1 MGAPMNWF
9 LDFYRS
15 TVGKKVVMAV
25 TGAMLVLFLVGHM
38 LGNLQVYLGAEA
50 YNHYAEALKALGAGL
65 WAIRLGLLLILVVH
79 LWSSFLLWR
88 TSSNARPVGYKK
100 WEPDASTY
108 ASRTMRWTGPIIA
121 AYALF
126 HILHLTVGVQQPW
139 FDPHNVYG
147 NVVRGFSNPLLSG
160 IYIVSMLLLVFHLYH
175 GAWSFLQSLG
185 ANHPRYN
192 QWRKNFALVVTALIG
207 LGFIAV
213 PLGVLAG
220 WVK

>member
-1 MGAPMNWF
+1 MNWF

-38 LGNLQVYLGAEA
+38 IGNLQVYLGAEA

-65 WAIRLGLLLILVVH
+65 WAIRLGLLMILVIH

-88 TSSNARPVGYKK
+88 TSSNARPVSYKK
-100 WEPDASTY
+100 WTPDASTY

-147 NVVRGFSNPLLSG
+147 NVVRGFQNPLLSG

-192 QWRKNFALVVTALIG
+192 QWRKNGALVVTALIG

>member
-1 MGAPMNWF
+1 MNWF

-65 WAIRLGLLLILVVH
+65 WAIRLGLLTILVIH

-88 TSSNARPVGYKK
+88 TSSNARPVSYRK
-100 WEPDASTY
+100 WTPDASSY

-121 AYALF
+121 SYALF

-139 FDPHNVYG
+139 FDPHNVYS

-192 QWRKNFALVVTALIG
+192 QWRKNFALVVTAAIG

>member
-1 MGAPMNWF
+1 MNWF

-25 TGAMLVLFLVGHM
+25 TGIMLVLFLVGHM
-38 LGNLQVYLGAEA
+38 LGNLQVFLGAEA
-50 YNHYAEALKALGAGL
+50 YNHYAEALKALGPGL
-65 WAIRLGLLLILVVH
+65 WAIRAGLLLILVIH

-88 TSSNARPVGYKK
+88 TSSNARPVSYKK
-100 WEPDASTY
+100 WTPDASTY

-121 AYALF
+121 AYAIF
-126 HILHLTVGVQQPW
+126 HILHLTVGVQQAW
-139 FDPHNVYG
+139 FNPADVYG
-147 NVVRGFSNPLLSG
+147 NVVRSFQNPLLSG

-192 QWRKNFALVVTALIG
+192 QWRKYFALVVTALIG

>member
-1 MGAPMNWF
+1 MNWF

-25 TGAMLVLFLVGHM
+25 TGIALVLFLVGHM
-38 LGNLQVYLGAEA
+38 LGNLQVYLGAEV
-50 YNHYAEALKALGAGL
+50 YNHYAEALKALGPGL
-65 WAIRLGLLLILVVH
+65 WAIRAGLLLILMIH

-88 TSSNARPVGYKK
+88 TSSNARPVSYKK
-100 WEPDASTY
+100 WTPDASTY

-192 QWRKNFALVVTALIG
+192 QWRKNFALVVTAAIG

>member
-1 MGAPMNWF
+1 MNWF

-65 WAIRLGLLLILVVH
+65 WAIRLGLLLILVIH

-88 TSSNARPVGYKK
+88 TSSNARPVNYKK
-100 WEPDASTY
+100 WTPDASTY

-147 NVVRGFSNPLLSG
+147 NVVRGFRNPLLSG

-192 QWRKNFALVVTALIG
+192 QWRKNFAIVVTAAIG

>member
-1 MGAPMNWF
+1 MNWF

-25 TGAMLVLFLVGHM
+25 TGVMLVLFLVGHM
-38 LGNLQVYLGAEA
+38 IGNLQVFLGAEA
-50 YNHYAEALKALGAGL
+50 YNHYAEALKALGGGL
-65 WAIRLGLLLILVVH
+65 VAIRLGLLAILAIH

-88 TSSNARPVGYKK
+88 TASTARPVTYKK
-100 WEPDASTY
+100 WTPDASNY

-121 AYALF
+121 AYAIF
-126 HILHLTVGVQQPW
+126 HILHLTVGNIHPD
-139 FDPHNVYG
+139 FDKHEVYN
-147 NVVRGFSNPLLSG
+147 NVVVGFSNPLISG
-160 IYIVSMLLLVFHLYH
+160 IYIVAMILLAFHLYH
-175 GAWSFLQSLG
+175 GAWSFFQSLG

-192 QWRKNFALVVTALIG
+192 QWRKNFAIVVTAAIA

-220 WVK
+220 LVK